1 MSGRISN
8 DYINN
13 FGKPALSPYMS
24 GENPT
29 DTASVVQSA
38 STEQNRRITGPN
50 DETWAEPNT
59 ITPSR
64 SMNTVV
70 FQSKNGGNS
79 IVVNDEGDGEGGYM
93 LITHN
98 SGSVVQ
104 INSNGT
110 VLIKSF
116 GDTHNNTEGIHY
128 MHSKGD
134 TKMNVG
140 GSWDVRVDRG
150 AHNVFVNGDVNVECE
165 NYNLTARGKI
175 VMNAGESIEMKGSRY
190 SMEAHTDNLDLIA
203 KNIKIGTTESLT
215 ILSKKDVYIAAQEQL
230 SFKSLGPTFMS
241 ANSNINM
248 ETTGEGAL
256 YIKTAKKMTAKVGDA
271 LSFEVAKTTDIKS
284 GEAMKVGVTG
294 QLDIGASGT
303 VYMDGS
309 FVRLAEGA
317 TAPAPDGDEAA
328 SAPDGAIPKTVTLS
342 DPPARRPA
350 DASNE
355 GLSSVQ
361 PTPDSITS
369 DVLDDSE

>member
-1 MSGRISN
+1 MAGRISK

-24 GENPT
+24 GENTT
-29 DTASVVQSA
+29 DTAAVAQSA
-38 STEQNRRITGPN
+38 SNAANRRITGPN

-59 ITPSR
+59 ITPTR

-79 IVVNDEGDGEGGYM
+79 IVVNDEGEGDGGYM

-104 INSNGT
+104 INANGT

-165 NYNLTARGKI
+165 NYSLTARGKI

-215 ILSKKDVYIAAQEQL
+215 ILSRQDIYLGAENQI
-230 SFKSLGPTFMS
+230 SMKSTGPTFMT
-241 ANSNINM
+241 ANADISM
-248 ETTGEGAL
+248 LTTGEGDL
-256 YIKTAKKMTAKVGDA
+256 YIKTAQKMTAKVGNKFSLD
-271 LSFEVAKTTDIKS
+271 VADTTDIKS
-284 GEAMKVGVTG
+284 AAATKIGITG
-294 QLDIGASGT
+294 TLDVGASD
-303 VYMDGS
+303 VVKIDGS

-317 TAPAPDGDEAA
+317 TAPTTDEDEAA
-328 SAPDGAIPKTVTLS
+328 AAPDGASPKTVELP

-355 GLSSVQ
+355 GISAVQ
-361 PTPDSITS
+361 PTPDAITS
-369 DVLDDSE
+369 DVLDDPE